1 MSRTT
6 LQRRVPNTAVKYAI
20 VNPDSGTLS
29 EPKEVRF
36 EGKLTEAQAYGKLT
50 EIETEKFT
58 VMDVQVHNTLYKMPI
73 SEFIKYAEE
82 VKENKGTGEQ

>member
-1 MSRTT
+1 MARTT
-6 LQRRVPNTAVKYAI
+6 LQRRVPNTAVKYAL
-20 VNPDSGTLS
+20 VNTETGSLS

-82 VKENKGTGEQ
+82 VKENKRTGEQ